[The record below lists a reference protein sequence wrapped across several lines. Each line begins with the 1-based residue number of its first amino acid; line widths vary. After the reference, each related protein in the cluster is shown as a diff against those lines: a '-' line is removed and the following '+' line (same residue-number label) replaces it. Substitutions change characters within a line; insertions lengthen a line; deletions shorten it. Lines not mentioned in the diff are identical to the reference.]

1 MRYRIFLDAVRLRQY
16 RKKTAVVVGVL
27 LFSCLDTCDTCDIF
41 IVKNIAYST
50 KNVVAIFFG
59 IMNKHAIPA
68 IGPEANYCSTK
79 ISKDSVAKLLDLM

>member
-50 KNVVAIFFG
+50 KNAVAI
-59 IMNKHAIPA
+59 A
-68 IGPEANYCSTK
+68 
-79 ISKDSVAKLLDLM
+79 LDVKPLTPDQLPGYP